1 MPNLSQGDTIMNKPA
16 TKPAPVKPAV
26 KPAPAKDK
34 AKAIAF
40 VNWRIANDEGETL
53 LRSTK
58 GFSLF
63 DNEYL
68 TLEEKALINLAK
80 SNGGSATVK
89 AELRIVIHQDRPEQ
103 LDISKITVIK

>member
-1 MPNLSQGDTIMNKPA
+1 MNKPITA
-16 TKPAPVKPAV
+16 VKPAPVKA
-26 KPAPAKDK
+26 APKAPVAFAK
-34 AKAIAF
+34 AKAVAF
-40 VNWRIANDEGETL
+40 VNWRIANDEGETI

-89 AELRIVIHQDRPEQ
+89 AELRIVIHQDKPES
-103 LDISKITVIK
+103 LDISKITLIK

>member
-1 MPNLSQGDTIMNKPA
+1 MNKS
-16 TKPAPVKPAV
+16 TLKPAPVKSAPKAPV
-26 KPAPAKDK
+26 KNEK
-34 AKAIAF
+34 AKAVAF

-68 TLEEKALINLAK
+68 TLEEKALIQLARN
-80 SNGGSATVK
+80 NGGSATVE
-89 AELRIVIHQDRPEQ
+89 AELRIVIHQDKPET
-103 LDISKITVIK
+103 LDISKISLVK

>member
-1 MPNLSQGDTIMNKPA
+1 MNKPNL
-16 TKPAPVKPAV
+16 KPAPVKSAV
-26 KPAPAKDK
+26 KPAITSAK
-34 AKAIAF
+34 AKAVAF

-80 SNGGSATVK
+80 QNGGVATVK
-89 AELRIVIHQDRPEQ
+89 AELRIVIHQDKPET
-103 LDISKITVIK
+103 LDISKISLIK

>member
-1 MPNLSQGDTIMNKPA
+1 MGNLA
-16 TKPAPVKPAV
+16 TVLKPAV
-26 KPAPAKDK
+26 SRKPAVSTLVKEK

-40 VNWRIANDEGETL
+40 VNWRIADADDNTL

-68 TLEEKALINLAK
+68 TLEEKALVKLAK
-80 SNGGSATVK
+80 DNGGSATVM
-89 AELRIVIHQDRPEQ
+89 AELKIVIHQDKPES
-103 LDISKITVIK
+103 LDISKIQLVPKR

>member
-1 MPNLSQGDTIMNKPA
+1 MNKS
-16 TKPAPVKPAV
+16 TLKPAPSKA
-26 KPAPAKDK
+26 APKAPVSKEK
-34 AKAIAF
+34 AKAVAF

-68 TLEEKALINLAK
+68 TLEEKALIELARK
-80 SNGGSATVK
+80 NGGSATVK
-89 AELRIVIHQDRPEQ
+89 AELRIVIHQDKPET
-103 LDISKITVIK
+103 LDISKISLVK

>member
-1 MPNLSQGDTIMNKPA
+1 MNKPNL
-16 TKPAPVKPAV
+16 KPAPVKPAASL
-26 KPAPAKDK
+26 KPALAKDK
-34 AKAIAF
+34 AKAVAF

-80 SNGGSATVK
+80 QNGGSATVK
-89 AELRIVIHQDRPEQ
+89 AELRIVIHADKPET
-103 LDISKITVIK
+103 LDISKISLIK

>member
-1 MPNLSQGDTIMNKPA
+1 MKKA
-16 TKPAPVKPAV
+16 TTTTAV
-26 KPAPAKDK
+26 KPVPVQSLKPVLAKDK

-40 VNWRIANDEGETL
+40 VNWRIANDKGETL

-80 SNGGSATVK
+80 QNGGAATVK
-89 AELRIVIHQDRPEQ
+89 AELRIVIHQDKPES
-103 LDISKITVIK
+103 LDISKIALVK